1 MKHYN
6 GMLQSLHNKMHEHLL
21 LMHAFEESYHY
32 RMKIVHN
39 KGEIKHV
46 GFVVARVVYVGSL
59 E

>member
-6 GMLQSLHNKMHEHLL
+6 DMLQSLHNKMHKHLL

-32 RMKIVHN
+32 RMTIVHN

-46 GFVVARVVYVGSL
+46 GFVVAQDVYVLSL